1 MNKPTLVY
9 QAPVATRSGYGDHSR
24 DILKSIFKYDKFDVI
39 TFPMRWGNTPQNQI
53 NPTTEF
59 GSKLISTIGKQ
70 VTKVPDVFV
79 QMTVPNEFEKKGKFS
94 IGITAG
100 IESTIAPKEWID
112 GCNKMDLV
120 IVPTEFSKKIL
131 LSTIYDETDK
141 RTKQVVRQHKITTPI
156 EVLHEGVELETYL
169 NPPKDEVD
177 VLEGIDSDNNFLF
190 VGHWLRGDLGH
201 DRKDVGMMIKTF
213 CTVFKGLPKEKQP
226 GLILKTSM
234 AGFSVTDREQIEKKI
249 TQITNIF
256 GEKCPPIHL
265 LFGDLTEKQMSSL
278 YHHPKVKAM
287 ISFTKGEGYGRPLC
301 EFSLTGKPIIVP
313 NWSGHVDFLPDRFT
327 ELLEGEIKNIHESAA
342 DQFLLKEAKW
352 FYVDYSKA
360 AAKLFDVNDK
370 YKNYLSK
377 SKGLRENTKK
387 HFDLESMHSK
397 FADIMKKYVT
407 IPEFVALKL
416 PEIKKL

>member
-1 MNKPTLVY
+1 
-9 QAPVATRSGYGDHSR
+9 
-24 DILKSIFKYDKFDVI
+24 
-39 TFPMRWGNTPQNQI
+39 
-53 NPTTEF
+53 
-59 GSKLISTIGKQ
+59 
-70 VTKVPDVFV
+70 
-79 QMTVPNEFEKKGKFS
+79 
-94 IGITAG
+94 
-100 IESTIAPKEWID
+100 
-112 GCNKMDLV
+112 
-120 IVPTEFSKKIL
+120 
-131 LSTIYDETDK
+131 
-141 RTKQVVRQHKITTPI
+141 
-156 EVLHEGVELETYL
+156 
-169 NPPKDEVD
+169 
-177 VLEGIDSDNNFLF
+177 
-190 VGHWLRGDLGH
+190 LGH

-278 YHHPKVKAM
+278 YHHPKVKTM
-287 ISFTKGEGYGRPLC
+287 LSFTKGEGYGRPLC